1 MRRFFFWFGV
11 AAAALLIVAVVG
23 GVVLL
28 RKGSALDAES
38 KAYVETSFKAI
49 ASKWDQQE
57 LLDRASP
64 ELLASIKPD
73 ALTQV
78 FDKFSQYGA
87 LVEYEG
93 ATGAANVSYFNGVSK
108 ISAGYQ
114 GKAKFENG
122 EATFNVLLVKLSGK
136 WLIKGFH
143 IDPIG
148 EWPTK
153 KIEHT

>member
-1 MRRFFFWFGV
+1 MRRFFYWFGI
-11 AAAALLIVAVVG
+11 AAAVVLIVLVAG

-38 KAYVETSFKAI
+38 KAYVETAVRAI
-49 ASKWDQQE
+49 SSKWDQQE

-64 ELLASIKPD
+64 ELRASLKPD

-78 FDKFSQYGA
+78 FDKFSQYGS

-93 ATGAANVSYFNGVSK
+93 ATGEAKMFYLNGETK
-108 ISAGYQ
+108 ISAEYKGN
-114 GKAKFENG
+114 AKFDNG
-122 EATFNVLLVKLSGK
+122 EATFNVALVKLSGK
-136 WLIKGFH
+136 WLIYNFRF
-143 IDPIG
+143 DSIG